1 MKKELNFFKI
11 GNSFGGNQSWFRDPI
26 MKIGGC
32 AAAAACDTCLN
43 LELNHNKM
51 GLYPYAPTSLS
62 KEDYISFSTLMKPY
76 LRPRIGGITKLKI
89 FVKGFEKYLKE
100 RGHENIKASAF
111 EGNRQWIN
119 AADAIRNQI
128 ERGVTI
134 PFLLLR
140 HKNSKFR
147 FYTWHWFLIVGYE
160 EIENEFYVKT
170 ATYGNFHWVSLQELW
185 NTGYKHKGGMIII
198 E

>member
-11 GNSFGGNQSWFRDPI
+11 GNSFGGNQSWFRDPV

-43 LELNHNKM
+43 LELYHNKK
-51 GLYPYAPTSLS
+51 GLYPYAATSLN
-62 KEDYISFSTLMKPY
+62 KEDYISFSTTMKPY

-100 RGHENIKASAF
+100 RGHETIKASAF
-111 EGNRQWIN
+111 EGDRHWMN
-119 AADAIRNQI
+119 AAGAIQNQI
-128 ERGVTI
+128 ERGITI

-185 NTGYKHKGGMIII
+185 NTGYKHKGGMIMI